1 MALINTSVFNFSAE
15 EIRDINE
22 LILEEILQA
31 PELSVLH
38 TIYPGVVTNKYIGF
52 LGEGGIIGLPA
63 QGCDPTPQQWK
74 IEGEQKMWEPKRWE
88 VFLTE
93 CWADLENTMAIYAMN
108 KGVDVGDLTNTDY
121 MAVVVDILSKAIKKM
136 IWRFCWFGDKNA
148 GNYNGQPAGII
159 TNGVN
164 TDYFQLIDGFWK
176 QLQAAA
182 PSGSKQRITIE
193 ANTKADQ
200 DLQYD
205 ALTGQM
211 AYDTLSKMHLA
222 APVVLRSQNDLMF
235 ACTQSMVDGYMQY
248 LEGKDIECT
257 YVNLTEGVKALS
269 FRGIPVVAFPIWDE
283 MIQSYENNGI
293 KLNNPHRA
301 VLTAKSNLA
310 IGVAENSVL
319 DEIKVWYEPKEDR
332 CYMRSRDS
340 IDAKVLQE
348 KMFTLAI

>member
-1 MALINTSVFNFSAE
+1 MALINSSVFSFSAE

-31 PELSVLH
+31 PDLSVLH

-52 LGEGGIIGLPA
+52 LGEGSIVGLPA

-108 KGVDVGDLTNTDY
+108 KGVDVGDLSNTDY

-148 GNYNGQPAGII
+148 ATYNDQPAGVLANG
-159 TNGVN
+159 TNVQ
-164 TDYFQLIDGFWK
+164 YFRLINGLWK

-182 PSGSKQRITIE
+182 PAGSKQRITID
-193 ANTKADQ
+193 ANSKANR
-200 DLQYD
+200 DLQYS
-205 ALTGQM
+205 AMTGQL

-222 APVVLRSQNDLMF
+222 APVVLRSQADIMF
-235 ACTQSMVDGYMQY
+235 ACTQSVVDGYMQY

-283 MIQSYENNGI
+283 MIQTYENNGT

-301 VLTAKSNLA
+301 VLTTKSNLA
-310 IGVAENSVL
+310 IGVAENNVL

-332 CYMRSRDS
+332 CYLRSRDS

>member
-52 LGEGGIIGLPA
+52 LGEGDIVGLPA

-74 IEGEQKMWEPKRWE
+74 IEGEQKLWEPKRWE

-93 CWADLENTMAIYAMN
+93 CWADLESTMAIYAMN
-108 KGVDVGDLTNTDY
+108 KGVDIGDLSNTDY

-136 IWRFCWFGDKNA
+136 IWRFCWFGDKDA
-148 GNYNGQPAGII
+148 ANYNGSPAGII
-159 TNGVN
+159 TDSVN

-176 QLQAAA
+176 QLQAVA
-182 PSGSKQRITIE
+182 PSGNKQRVTIG
-193 ANTKADQ
+193 ANAAATQ
-200 DLQYD
+200 DLQYST
-205 ALTGQM
+205 LTGQM
-211 AYDTLSKMHLA
+211 AYETLSKLHLA
-222 APVVLRSQNDLMF
+222 APVVLRSQPDLMF

-257 YVNLTEGVKALS
+257 YVNLTEGVKALN

-283 MIQSYENNGI
+283 MIQSYENNGAS
-293 KLNNPHRA
+293 LNNPHRA
-301 VLTAKSNLA
+301 VLTTKSNLA